1 MDWEGQAYSLPNQ
14 LSFYSFPGG
23 AQHRVTQVAAGKEH
37 CMLLTEH
44 GQVGE
49 GGGRKWRIVVCMF
62 QVYSWGGGTR
72 GQLGHASLVM
82 VQILP
87 MLVQVH
93 ELPHPLTVTVGA
105 LS

>member
-1 MDWEGQAYSLPNQ
+1 MENSSLHVSGLQLGQ
-14 LSFYSFPGG
+14 
-23 AQHRVTQVAAGKEH
+23 
-37 CMLLTEH
+37 
-44 GQVGE
+44 
-49 GGGRKWRIVVCMF
+49 
-62 QVYSWGGGTR
+62 WGGGTR

-93 ELPHPLTVTVGA
+93 ELPHPLAVTVGA